1 MSLRFEYNY
10 FHLSKNFKKKK
21 FKRIEEIANLLE
33 KNPINISSLTER
45 NNKKRNNNLKI
56 QKNLFLSLDNLNPS
70 FIHKT
75 NSYLNS
81 IKNSFEK
88 EKSETKK
95 IKLKKKRS
103 VIKLEKTNILYLKK
117 VKKPINKK
125 RISNSIKSQLNNS
138 KLKFKTLYLG
148 KEIKSNRSLN
158 KKISFPNSLKLYDD
172 SESNTLY
179 SSYADPTNIKVSFD
193 EDQNIYNDVNFLFLT
208 NKGRNSIFSYNNFS
222 NRFKKTFNEKVEL
235 SVDKWIQTLNDSKK
249 AFKTKHY
256 NLPLISS
263 IEFN

>member
-1 MSLRFEYNY
+1 MVC
-10 FHLSKNFKKKK
+10 
-21 FKRIEEIANLLE
+21 
-33 KNPINISSLTER
+33 
-45 NNKKRNNNLKI
+45 
-56 QKNLFLSLDNLNPS
+56 
-70 FIHKT
+70 
-75 NSYLNS
+75 NSCNVCFCTCCS
-81 IKNSFEK
+81 RK
-88 EKSETKK
+88 
-95 IKLKKKRS
+95 
-103 VIKLEKTNILYLKK
+103 
-117 VKKPINKK
+117 
-125 RISNSIKSQLNNS
+125 
-138 KLKFKTLYLG
+138 
-148 KEIKSNRSLN
+148 
-158 KKISFPNSLKLYDD
+158 NSLKLYDD